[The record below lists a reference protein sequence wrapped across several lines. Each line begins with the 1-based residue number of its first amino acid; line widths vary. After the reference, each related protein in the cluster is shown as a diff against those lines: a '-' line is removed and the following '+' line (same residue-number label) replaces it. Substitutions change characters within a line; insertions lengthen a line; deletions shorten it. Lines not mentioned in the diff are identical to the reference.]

1 MKLEHLAELSL
12 LEMIVIW
19 RATKTQQQHRKVV
32 TLTRSEV
39 RELRDMFDDAQ
50 MTCTYHL
57 KSHWLLGW
65 IERRLL
71 AKRSAINALIDIM
84 SPGASIVVG
93 SLPAD
98 THFAIRG
105 ANTAHFRNV
114 GSTIE
119 EGRVD
124 DDSLSID

>member
-1 MKLEHLAELSL
+1 V
-12 LEMIVIW
+12 IVIW
-19 RATKTQQQHRKVV
+19 RATKTQQRRRQVV

-39 RELRDMFDDAQ
+39 QELRDTFDDAQ
-50 MTCTYHL
+50 MTCTNNL
-57 KSHWLLGW
+57 KPEWLLGW

-71 AKRSAINALIDIM
+71 SKRSAINALIDIM

-105 ANTAHFRNV
+105 ANTAHFRNA

-124 DDSLSID
+124 DDSLSVD